1 MNRAAKKKT
10 SKKLVNKGLEN
21 HMTAQVTSKDQ
32 LSSQG
37 MSRAKT
43 ILPFLPFKKTTL
55 YEWSADGRFPS
66 PVKLS
71 PTLVAWRNSDVLA
84 WLGSSGVISTNKD
97 QLSSQGMSRAKTILP
112 FLPFTSTTLYEWS
125 KDGRFPSSIELS
137 PTVVAWRNSDV
148 LAWLGSSGAAGTD
161 KVELS
166 SEGVS
171 RAKTILPFLPFTR
184 TTLHEWS
191 ADGRFPSPVKLSP
204 KVVAWRNSDVL
215 AWLDSYGAAGTNK
228 SKSEDKK

>member
-32 LSSQG
+32 LS
-37 MSRAKT
+37 R
-43 ILPFLPFKKTTL
+43 
-55 YEWSADGRFPS
+55 
-66 PVKLS
+66 
-71 PTLVAWRNSDVLA
+71 
-84 WLGSSGVISTNKD
+84 
-97 QLSSQGMSRAKTILP
+97 
-112 FLPFTSTTLYEWS
+112 
-125 KDGRFPSSIELS
+125 
-137 PTVVAWRNSDV
+137 
-148 LAWLGSSGAAGTD
+148 
-161 KVELS
+161 
-166 SEGVS
+166 EGLS